1 MTVGWFV
8 PSPSGR
14 MHAETLLCALSAW
27 RSAESAGGRSIL
39 RIEDLDALC
48 CCREYANQIED
59 DLTWPG

>member
-1 MTVGWFV
+1 MTVGRLV
-8 PSPSGR
+8 PFPSGR
-14 MHAETLLCALSAW
+14 MHAGNLLCALSAW

-48 CCREYANQIED
+48 CRRKYANQIED